1 MSYAFRRAPY
11 AVIPYAI
18 LIAVGMSSVAHAGE
32 VRTDSGWTLTRMD
45 VDVVLHPEQETLRAS
60 GVMTLRCEAESSM
73 GPRLVLN
80 SRHTVLE
87 FVSVEGTDVASVEL
101 NVAGSE
107 HPEARYAQIE
117 LREPARRGDEVQLR
131 FECRGAGKGYQIR
144 IDPDVATASW
154 TDAWYPFPD
163 DDSGRSA
170 SQRMSATG
178 TTVIRMPTGW
188 KSLSE
193 GRLVGRTTE
202 GDEAIETWR
211 LDVPM
216 ARSFVAGPYNVAR
229 HRVGDRDV
237 SVYLLTAGEANAGR
251 QAEVLGLAIEAME
264 KRFGAFPFPSYGIA
278 EVPGKRFDW
287 SAASQ
292 QGLIFADSPSFRGS
306 DGNLPLFAHEAAH
319 AWWGNLVGSRGP
331 GGILCTESL
340 AQYGAVV
347 ALEGVRGVD
356 AATEFLRFS
365 APGYSPQQ
373 CAKGY
378 FEMIAR
384 GEDRPLS
391 QLGSGGWQHHLSDAK
406 GHWVYHMLRQRVGD
420 DLFFATLRSLIDTY
434 RGRHMSLDDL
444 RAAFVRAAGPE
455 AELETFFE
463 QWLDRTGAPELELQ
477 WAYSRTDRGGLVEGA
492 IRQVQT
498 GEPYHLF
505 VTLAL
510 AGSGSSVGGE
520 HVVELRS
527 QTTEFSLEVDAEIDE
542 VILDP
547 HHHILMWRPEYGSSP
562 LIPFFWAAAAVLLV
576 AMLVWVRRRKARG
589 KSGPLGLDAEA

>member
-1 MSYAFRRAPY
+1 MTRGRYT
-11 AVIPYAI
+11 VIPYVI
-18 LIAVGMSSVAHAGE
+18 LIALGMSSVAYAEE
-32 VRTDSGWTLTRMD
+32 VPTDSGWTLTRMD
-45 VDVVLHPEQETLRAS
+45 VDVVLHPEEETLRTS

-101 NVAGSE
+101 NVSGPE
-107 HPEARYAQIE
+107 HAAVRYARIE
-117 LREPARRGDEVQLR
+117 LLEPARRGDEVQLR

-154 TDAWYPFPD
+154 TDVWYPYPD
-163 DDSGRSA
+163 DYSGRSM
-170 SQRMSATG
+170 SQRMSVTG
-178 TTVIRMPTGW
+178 TTAIRMPRDW
-188 KSLSE
+188 RSLSA

-202 GDEAIETWR
+202 DDEAIETWR

-216 ARSFVAGPYNVAR
+216 ARSFAAGPYDVSR
-229 HRVGDRDV
+229 HRIGDRDV
-237 SVYLLTAGEANAGR
+237 SVYLLSAKEATAQQ
-251 QAEVLGLAIEAME
+251 QAEMLGLAIEAME
-264 KRFGAFPFPSYGIA
+264 KRFGAFPFPSFGIA
-278 EVPGKRFDW
+278 EVPRKRFDW
-287 SAASQ
+287 YAAFQ
-292 QGLIFADSPSFRGS
+292 QAFIFADSRALRVPG
-306 DGNLPLFAHEAAH
+306 GNLPLFAHEAAH
-319 AWWGNLVGSRGP
+319 AWWGSVVGSYGP
-331 GGILCTESL
+331 GGLLCNESL

-365 APGYSPQQ
+365 APRYSPKQ

-391 QLGSGGWQHHLSDAK
+391 QLGSGGWQHDLSDAK

-477 WAYSRTDRGGLVEGA
+477 WAYSRTDRGGLVEGT
-492 IRQVQT
+492 IRQIQT

-505 VTLAL
+505 VTLAV
-510 AGSGSSVGGE
+510 AGSGSPVGGE

-527 QTTEFSLEVDAEIDE
+527 RLTEFSLAVDERVDEI
-542 VILDP
+542 VLDP
-547 HHHILMWRPEYGSSP
+547 HHHILMWRPEYRSFP
-562 LIPFFWAAAAVLLV
+562 LKKLIFFAAGAIWLVAVLV
-576 AMLVWVRRRKARG
+576 FHYRRWKTRRK
-589 KSGPLGLDAEA
+589 SGTATIAGSG